1 MSDLRGG
8 EVGCVRRT
16 VLKPGL
22 NESLACGGRGANLG
36 VMKVGVRGGSSW
48 KSASEG
54 LIPVLADIDRFH
66 ELREKLR
73 FHTFQ
78 G

>member
-16 VLKPGL
+16 VLKL
-22 NESLACGGRGANLG
+22 DLLFCGGRGASLG
-36 VMKVGVRGGSSW
+36 LMKVGVRGGSSW

-66 ELREKLR
+66 ELRES
-73 FHTFQ
+73 
-78 G
+78 